1 MIWNAER
8 IGGPLS
14 VIKIDVASVEG
25 YNLHAIH
32 HMGQKWIIGGV
43 PERLKKEYIDIAK
56 DADAIILLTSKPEFC
71 GGIDE
76 VLDINPNV
84 RIYATSAGLRNI
96 KEIVN
101 REINECLIKDG
112 MEVDWFEFYITP
124 NIHWV
129 DTAMVNFNGTLYSGE
144 MFSQRGN
151 MESYYRENLEVN
163 VGFIRSALER
173 LKGEDFDTI
182 CPAIGESVDK
192 NEAFDVYSELTVMRD
207 HTPTAVVL
215 YSSEYGFT
223 ASMAEFVT
231 NFLCENYSV
240 YLIDA
245 KLADAGDV
253 VEKINDCDF
262 LAVGTNTVNRNAPKE
277 IWNAITCLDLI
288 NKRGMPYFV
297 FGSFGWAGDGIKLI
311 DKTLSAM
318 GLKPVA
324 KPVEVLFKPTEED
337 FKKLEKVAQKANEY
351 TKGDK

>member
-1 MIWNAER
+1 M
-8 IGGPLS
+8 S

-144 MFSQRGN
+144 MFSQSDS
-151 MESYYRENLEVN
+151 MERYYRNNLHVN
-163 VGFIRSALER
+163 RVFVKSALER
-173 LKGEDFDTI
+173 LVDEEIESIIPF
-182 CPAIGESVDK
+182 IGQEIDDVKS
-192 NEAFDVYSELTVMRD
+192 AFDIYRELTED
-207 HTPTAVVL
+207 TEHTPTAVVL
-215 YSSEYGFT
+215 YSSEYGYT
-223 ASMAEFVT
+223 SSMAEFLKDK
-231 NFLCENYSV
+231 LCEEYSV

-245 KLADAGDV
+245 NIADREEATQKL
-253 VEKINDCDF
+253 NTCD
-262 LAVGTNTVNRNAPKE
+262 LIVVGTNTINRNAPKK
-277 IWNAITCLDLI
+277 IWDIITGLDLI
-288 NKRGMPYFV
+288 NKRGTPYFV

-324 KPVEVLFKPTEED
+324 KPVEVLFNPTEED